1 VTEHFFTHSMRYEL
15 LFVVRKDPSRGEN
28 LVLEHLLLVINVS
41 TNFTRSICGE
51 IARIFRDT
59 SGATA
64 AIVAIGF
71 PGLIGMSAL
80 GVETGVWFAI
90 KLQNQSAADAAA
102 ISAAYEVIAGKSN
115 ATGGLTAAADE
126 AARRNGYRGGVPA
139 VFTPYNDG
147 IVTNGIA
154 VTLQQSQGA
163 LLAAMFLSGVTIAN
177 TAVAVI
183 EALDNPC
190 ILALGTNSTDVEI
203 AASAQLN
210 MPNCSVAANSI
221 SSTAIELRS
230 STSSVAAATL
240 VTAGEISLQGIPID
254 AAAPPPEFTLSS
266 PAMIG
271 APSIAD
277 PYAGTLTHAFLI
289 AGMPTTSSCI
299 SKTSGSVTIYAGNCA
314 ISGKS
319 LTDPQIRLS
328 ANTRISG
335 SWRIT
340 SGQTID
346 LSPGTYWVTGNLT
359 LQSRAVLKCSTCDN
373 TKGAGVTI
381 ILTVQTG
388 KIGAVSVASTA
399 TLTLNAPNSGPFAG
413 LAIVQDSNGLPS
425 GTTYTSSRNTIGGA
439 PGATVNGL
447 VYFPNSSMTFH
458 GAPSATGPQCLLLVV
473 KTLDIDA
480 ASRLEVGGCSGAGLD
495 NLPVIDTVAVAE

>member
-1 VTEHFFTHSMRYEL
+1 MPPDF
-15 LFVVRKDPSRGEN
+15 
-28 LVLEHLLLVINVS
+28 I
-41 TNFTRSICGE
+41 RSLSGT
-51 IARIFRDT
+51 IARLVRDR
-59 SGATA
+59 SGAA
-64 AIVAIGF
+64 ATIVVIAL
-71 PGLIGMSAL
+71 PALIGMSAL

-90 KLQNQSAADAAA
+90 KLQNQSAADSAAV
-102 ISAAYEVIAGKSN
+102 SAAYEVIAGKTN
-115 ATGGLTAAADE
+115 LTGELTAAADE
-126 AARRNGYRGGVPA
+126 AARRNGYKGSLPVVA
-139 VFTPYNDG
+139 APYSDG

-154 VTLQQSQGA
+154 VTLKQPQGA
-163 LLAAMFLSGVTIAN
+163 LLAAMFLPGVTIAN
-177 TAVAVI
+177 TAVAAI
-183 EALDNPC
+183 EVLNNPC
-190 ILALGTNSTDVEI
+190 ILALGANSTDVEI
-203 AASAQLN
+203 AASAQLD

-230 STSSVAAATL
+230 STSAIAAATL

-254 AAAPPPEFTLSS
+254 PAAPPPEFTLSS

-289 AGMPTTSSCI
+289 AGMPTTPNCT
-299 SKTSGSVTIYAGNCA
+299 SKTSGHVTIYAGNCA

-319 LTDPQIRLS
+319 LADPQIRLS

-359 LQSRAVLKCSTCDN
+359 LQSHSVLKCSTCDN

-381 ILTVQTG
+381 VLTAQTN
-388 KIGAVSVASTA
+388 KVGAVSVASNA

-413 LAIVQDSNGLPS
+413 LAIIQDSNGLPPS
-425 GTTYTSSRNTIGGA
+425 TTYTSSQSTIGGT
-439 PGATVNGL
+439 PGAILNGL
-447 VYFPNSSMTFH
+447 VYFPNSLMTFH

>member
-1 VTEHFFTHSMRYEL
+1 VTEHF
-15 LFVVRKDPSRGEN
+15 VRS
-28 LVLEHLLLVINVS
+28 LWAATAH
-41 TNFTRSICGE
+41 
-51 IARIFRDT
+51 IFRDT
-59 SGATA
+59 TGATA
-64 AIVAIGF
+64 TIVAIAL

-115 ATGGLTAAADE
+115 VTGGLTAAADE
-126 AARRNGYRGGVPA
+126 AARRNGYKGSVPA
-139 VFTPYNDG
+139 VFTPFNDG

-163 LLAAMFLSGVTIAN
+163 LLAAMFLSGVTIGN

-203 AASAQLN
+203 AASAQLD

-230 STSSVAAATL
+230 STSSVAASTL

-254 AAAPPPEFTLSS
+254 PAAPPAEFTLSS

-271 APSIAD
+271 APSVAD
-277 PYAGTLTHAFLI
+277 PFAGTLTHAFLI
-289 AGMPTTSSCI
+289 AGMPTTPNCI
-299 SKTSGSVTIYAGNCA
+299 SKTSGYVAICAGNCA

-359 LQSRAVLKCSTCDN
+359 LQSRAVLRCSTCDN
-373 TKGAGVTI
+373 SKGAGVTI
-381 ILTVQTG
+381 VLTAQTS
-388 KIGAVSVASTA
+388 KIGAMSVAANA
-399 TLTLNAPNSGPFAG
+399 TLALNAPNSGPFAG
-413 LAIVQDSNGLPS
+413 LAIIQDSNGLPP
-425 GTTYTSSRNTIGGA
+425 GTTYISSQSTIGGM
-439 PGATVNGL
+439 PGAILNGL
-447 VYFPNSSMTFH
+447 VYFPNSSMIFH
-458 GAPSATGPQCLLLVV
+458 GAPSAAGPQCLLLVV

-480 ASRLEVGGCSGAGLD
+480 ASRLEAGGCSVAGLG

>member
-1 VTEHFFTHSMRYEL
+1 VTKHFYTHSMRYEL
-15 LFVVRKDPSRGEN
+15 L
-28 LVLEHLLLVINVS
+28 LLAEEGLLAAKKPGAEQLQLAVNVS
-41 TNFTRSICGE
+41 TDLVRSFCGA

-59 SGATA
+59 TGATA
-64 AIVAIGF
+64 AIVAISL

-90 KLQNQSAADAAA
+90 KLQNQSAADAGA

-126 AARRNGYRGGVPA
+126 AARRNGYKGSVPA

-203 AASAQLN
+203 AASAQLD

-254 AAAPPPEFTLSS
+254 PAAPPPEFTLSS

-289 AGMPTTSSCI
+289 AGMPTTPNCT
-299 SKTSGSVTIYAGNCA
+299 SKTSGHVTIYAGNCA

-319 LTDPQIRLS
+319 LADPQIRLS

-359 LQSRAVLKCSTCDN
+359 LQSHSVLKCSTCDN

-381 ILTVQTG
+381 VLTAQTN
-388 KIGAVSVASTA
+388 KVGAVSVASNA

-413 LAIVQDSNGLPS
+413 LAIIQDSNGLPPS
-425 GTTYTSSRNTIGGA
+425 TTYTSSQSTIGGT
-439 PGATVNGL
+439 PGAILNGL
-447 VYFPNSSMTFH
+447 VYFPNSLMTFH

-480 ASRLEVGGCSGAGLD
+480 ASRLEAGGCSGAGLD

>member
-1 VTEHFFTHSMRYEL
+1 MEHF
-15 LFVVRKDPSRGEN
+15 VRSLWEA
-28 LVLEHLLLVINVS
+28 
-41 TNFTRSICGE
+41 
-51 IARIFRDT
+51 IARIFRDRT
-59 SGATA
+59 GATA
-64 AIVAIGF
+64 AIVAIAL
-71 PGLIGMSAL
+71 PSLIGMSAL

-102 ISAAYEVIAGKSN
+102 ISAGYEVIAGKSN
-115 ATGGLTAAADE
+115 VTGVLTAAADE
-126 AARRNGYRGGVPA
+126 AARRNGYKGSVPA

-203 AASAQLN
+203 AASTQLD

-254 AAAPPPEFTLSS
+254 PAAPPPEFTLSS
-266 PAMIG
+266 PAIIG
-271 APSIAD
+271 APRVAD
-277 PYAGTLTHAFLI
+277 PYASTLTHAFLI
-289 AGMPTTSSCI
+289 AGMPTTPNCV
-299 SKTSGSVTIYAGNCA
+299 SKTSGYVTIYAGNCA

-335 SWRIT
+335 SWRIA
-340 SGQTID
+340 SSQTID

-359 LQSRAVLKCSTCDN
+359 LQSHAVLKCSTCDN
-373 TKGAGVTI
+373 SKGVGVTI
-381 ILTVQTG
+381 VLTAQTN
-388 KIGAVSVASTA
+388 KIGAMSVTSNA
-399 TLTLNAPNSGPFAG
+399 TLALNAPNSGPLAGFA
-413 LAIVQDSNGLPS
+413 IIQDSNGLPP
-425 GTTYTSSRNTIGGA
+425 GMTYTFSQSTIGGM
-439 PGATVNGL
+439 PGAILNGL
-447 VYFPNSSMTFH
+447 VYFPNSSIIFH
-458 GAPSATGPQCLLLVV
+458 GAPSATGPQCLVLVV
-473 KTLDIDA
+473 KTLNIDA
-480 ASRLEVGGCSGAGLD
+480 ASRLEAGGCSGAGLG